1 MNARILIGTLTGRRY
16 DGHLAVS
23 FQEIVHSEPLC
34 EGGCR
39 QTTIPNRKGPRMDIH
54 KNARTTAH
62 SPAEIAHR
70 VHAGE
75 RVAAVARAFGV
86 CDRTVKKW
94 AERARGVI
102 VSLEDGSCRP
112 RSSPTAISTG
122 LIVEIERLRRLRRTG
137 AEIAAIVRVSAAT
150 ISRTLQML
158 GLNKLSA
165 LEPPVVSQ
173 RYEWARPGQL
183 VHVDVKKLGR
193 IGRVGHRITGDRRGQ
208 VRGIG
213 WEYVHVCVDDCS
225 RLAYAEVLSDERGV
239 TIAAFMR
246 RALAWFRTRGV
257 LVQRV
262 LSDNGSGYVSR
273 VFATACRRLRLV
285 HRRTRPYTPRTNGKA
300 ERFIRTLQLEW
311 AYARPFHSS
320 AERTGMLARWL
331 HYYNEHR
338 GHRALNGQPPISRL
352 VQSDNL
358 LKAHT

>member
-1 MNARILIGTLTGRRY
+1 
-16 DGHLAVS
+16 
-23 FQEIVHSEPLC
+23 
-34 EGGCR
+34 
-39 QTTIPNRKGPRMDIH
+39 MDSH

-62 SPAEIAHR
+62 SRAEIARR
-70 VHAGE
+70 VEDGIP
-75 RVAAVARAFGV
+75 VAEVARAFGV
-86 CDRTVKKW
+86 CDRTVNKW
-94 AERARGVI
+94 AARAQGTT

-112 RSSPTAISTG
+112 HSSPTAISSGT
-122 LIVEIERLRRLRRTG
+122 IVEIERLRRLRRTG
-137 AEIAAIVRVSAAT
+137 AEIADIVGVSPAT
-150 ISRTLQML
+150 VSRTLKML

-165 LEPPVVSQ
+165 LDASVVTQ

-183 VHVDVKKLGR
+183 VHVDIKKLGR
-193 IGRVGHRITGDRRGQ
+193 IGQIGHRITGDRRTR

-213 WEYVHVCVDDCS
+213 WEYAHVCVDDCS
-225 RLAYAEVLSDERGV
+225 RLAYAEVLADERGV

-246 RALAWFRTRGV
+246 RALAWFRARGV

-273 VFATACRRLRLV
+273 VFAAACRRLRLI

-300 ERFIRTLQLEW
+300 ERFIRTLQHEW
-311 AYARPFHSS
+311 AYARPFRSS

-352 VQSDNL
+352 VQSDDL
-358 LKAHT
+358 LKAHS

>member
-1 MNARILIGTLTGRRY
+1 
-16 DGHLAVS
+16 
-23 FQEIVHSEPLC
+23 
-34 EGGCR
+34 
-39 QTTIPNRKGPRMDIH
+39 MDSH
-54 KNARTTAH
+54 KNARTTRH
-62 SPAEIAHR
+62 GRAEIGPR
-70 VHAGE
+70 VDSGIAMAE
-75 RVAAVARAFGV
+75 VARDFGV

-94 AERARGVI
+94 AERARLTTAP
-102 VSLEDGSCRP
+102 LEDGSCRP
-112 RSSPTAISTG
+112 RTSPTAISAGT
-122 LIVEIERLRRLRRTG
+122 IVEIERLRRLRRTG
-137 AEIAAIVRVSAAT
+137 AEIAAIVRVSPAT
-150 ISRTLQML
+150 VSRTLRML
-158 GLNKLSA
+158 ALNKLSA
-165 LEPPVVSQ
+165 LDPPVPAR

-193 IGRVGHRITGDRRGQ
+193 IGQIGHRITGDRRSR

-225 RLAYAEVLSDERGV
+225 RLAYVEVLADERGV

-246 RALAWFRTRGV
+246 RAFAWFRARGV

-273 VFATACRRLRLV
+273 VFAAACRRLRLV

-300 ERFIRTLQLEW
+300 ERFIRTLQHEW

-338 GHRALNGQPPISRL
+338 GHMALNGQPPISRI
-352 VQSDNL
+352 VQSDDL